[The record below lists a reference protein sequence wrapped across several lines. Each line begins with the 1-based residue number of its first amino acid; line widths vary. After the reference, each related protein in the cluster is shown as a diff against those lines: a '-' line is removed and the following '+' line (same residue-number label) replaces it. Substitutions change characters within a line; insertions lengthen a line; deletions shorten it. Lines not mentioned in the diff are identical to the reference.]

1 MRIAILIVIALV
13 LSGCSAQE
21 ESVESQL
28 ATLQKIH
35 SEEIES
41 WDNYRKMRMSYEID
55 IMPGPAGI
63 SKEGQ
68 EIIKANKWDD
78 LKGRDKEL
86 WKAYTDAVY
95 YEKLHNDNANA
106 LWKKMLPLREKLGL
120 K

>member
-1 MRIAILIVIALV
+1 MRMAILIVLV
-13 LSGCSAQE
+13 LALSGCSTQ

-35 SEEIES
+35 DQEIEQWQS
-41 WDNYRKMRMSYEID
+41 YRKIRQSYEFD

-63 SKEGQ
+63 SREGQ
-68 EIIKANKWDD
+68 EAINANRWDD
-78 LKGRDKEL
+78 LTGRDKDL
-86 WKAYTDAVY
+86 WKAYTDAVQ

-106 LWKKMLPLREKLGL
+106 IWKKMLPLREKLGL

>member
-28 ATLQKIH
+28 ETLQKIY
-35 SEEIES
+35 SKEIES
-41 WDNYRKMRMSYEID
+41 WKNYRKMRMSYEFD

-86 WKAYTDAVY
+86 WQDYTSALQN
-95 YEKLHNDNANA
+95 ENRHNDNANA
-106 LWKKMLPLREKLGL
+106 LWKRILPLREKLGL